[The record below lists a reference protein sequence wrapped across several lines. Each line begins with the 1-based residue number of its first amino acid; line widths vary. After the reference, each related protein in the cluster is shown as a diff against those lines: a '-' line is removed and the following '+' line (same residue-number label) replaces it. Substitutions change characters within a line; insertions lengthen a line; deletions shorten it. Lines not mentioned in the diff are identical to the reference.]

1 MYEKQYENP
10 GGGGE
15 GGPAPKQD
23 ELEGVQPGSSRYCLG
38 FRLLGLAVHL
48 PDDLVDVDDLVGVLL
63 QHLLRGQAGTVASV
77 TVTQTDCR
85 LHIGGVE

>member
-15 GGPAPKQD
+15 GGPAPKQE
-23 ELEGVQPGSSRYCLG
+23 ELEGVQPGSSRDCLR

-48 PDDLVDVDDLVGVLL
+48 PDDLLDVDDLVGVLL
-63 QHLLRGQAGTVASV
+63 QHLLRRQAGAVASV
-77 TVTQTDCR
+77 PVTETDR
-85 LHIGGVE
+85 GLENEFI